1 MKKVIYVIILVALTV
16 SAYFFGKHTV
26 STECGQTF
34 YATIAEINGDSF
46 LVQGLEVNDINYR
59 GRFHFVV
66 NDSTK
71 LEWRG
76 TEILKSDL
84 KVGSRISVTFV
95 GPIKETD
102 PAGIEEVRKIQL
114 LEDEK

>member
-1 MKKVIYVIILVALTV
+1 MKKAIYVIILVVLTV
-16 SAYFFGKHTV
+16 SAYFFGKYTV

-34 YATIAEINGDSF
+34 YATIEDINEDSF
-46 LVQGLEVNDINYR
+46 FVQGLEVNDINYR

-66 NDSTK
+66 SESTK

-76 TEILKSDL
+76 TEISKSDL
-84 KVGSRISVTFV
+84 KVGARISVTFV

-102 PAGIEEVRKIQL
+102 PAGIEEVSKIQL